1 MDLRESFQRLK
12 EILLGDLGNLE
23 RIAITLLM
31 SLLII
36 LVFLFVSKWVKALT
50 SNRIAKTTKDPL
62 LADFIGSG
70 IRIVILIFGITLL
83 FRFLGL
89 TGAVSGIL
97 ASAGITAF
105 VIGFALKD
113 IGENFLAG
121 ILLAFKRPFRIGD
134 TVDIQGVRG
143 RVLALNLR
151 DTQIKTG
158 DGKDVFLPN
167 ASIIK
172 NPLINFTIDG
182 YLSYSFVVGLD
193 YGCNYAQ
200 ALEIMEQAIIQVP
213 GVLTEDRKPS
223 INVSEMTA
231 STLNVTVAYWV
242 NTHNRQYSDL
252 KVRSNAILAVLTALE
267 KAGFN
272 LPGDIIELKNHQ
284 SNSLGLEL
292 NKNQIPS

>member
-1 MDLRESFQRLK
+1 MNLEESFLRLK
-12 EILLGDLGNLE
+12 EIFLGDIGNLE
-23 RIAITLLM
+23 RIGIA
-31 SLLII
+31 LLISLSLI
-36 LVFLFVSKWVKALT
+36 IFFHFISKWVKGFA
-50 SNRIAKTTKDPL
+50 SKRIAKRTQDPL
-62 LADFIGSG
+62 LAEFIGSG
-70 IRIVILIFGITLL
+70 IRILILLFGITLL

-89 TGAVSGIL
+89 TAAVSGIL

-121 ILLAFKRPFRIGD
+121 ILLAFKRPFKIGD

-151 DTQIKTG
+151 DTQIKTP

-193 YGCNYAQ
+193 YGSDYHQ
-200 ALEIMEQAIIQVP
+200 ALTIIEKAIRKVP
-213 GVLTEDRKPS
+213 GVLTEERNPS
-223 INVSEMTA
+223 VNVSELA
-231 STLNVTVAYWV
+231 SSTLNVTVAYWV
-242 NTHNRQYSDL
+242 NTHNRIHPDMN
-252 KVRSNAILAVLTALE
+252 VRSNAILGVLTALE

-272 LPGDIIELKNHQ
+272 LPGEIVEIKNHQ
-284 SNSLGLEL
+284 GKRFGLD
-292 NKNQIPS
+292 STTA